1 MFAKSVKV
9 TLDRS
14 GTEIK
19 ATKVEERTLIEGV
32 GDAFTSIVN
41 DDIAV
46 GGLGVTV
53 AMVGAIAGTAY
64 GVNRVLTGRFNA
76 NPFSA
81 G

>member
-1 MFAKSVKV
+1 MLGKSVKV

-14 GTEIK
+14 GTTIAAK
-19 ATKVEERTLIEGV
+19 AVEERTLIQGV
-32 GDAFTSIVN
+32 GDAFTAIID

-46 GGLGVTV
+46 GGVGVTV
-53 AMVGAIAGTAY
+53 AMLGSVAATAY
-64 GVNRVLTGRFNA
+64 GVNRVLTGRFNV